1 MKLEIDDLE
10 ERIDR
15 AIEEKNFEELLDL
28 LKRRAEIL
36 KTLVDKG
43 RIQELKKKDEER
55 IKILKREME
64 KLKNEAIIL
73 KRARNEYKKLLDLM
87 RKGEDIG
94 RA

>member
-28 LKRRAEIL
+28 LKKRAEIL

-64 KLKNEAIIL
+64 KLKDEAMIL
-73 KRARNEYKKLLDLM
+73 KRARNVYKKLLDLM

>member
-28 LKRRAEIL
+28 LKKRAEIL

-64 KLKNEAIIL
+64 KLKDEAMIL
-73 KRARNEYKKLLDLM
+73 KRARNKYKKLLDLM

>member
-1 MKLEIDDLE
+1 LEIDDLE

>member
-28 LKRRAEIL
+28 LKKRAEIL

-64 KLKNEAIIL
+64 KLKDEAMIL

>member
-64 KLKNEAIIL
+64 KLKDEAMIL

>member
-1 MKLEIDDLE
+1 MEIDDLE

>member
-43 RIQELKKKDEER
+43 RIQELKKKDKER